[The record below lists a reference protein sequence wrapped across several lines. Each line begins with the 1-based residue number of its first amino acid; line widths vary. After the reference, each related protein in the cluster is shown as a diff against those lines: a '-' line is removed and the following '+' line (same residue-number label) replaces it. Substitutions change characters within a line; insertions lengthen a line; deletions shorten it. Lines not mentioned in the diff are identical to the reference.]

1 MGDTGDWKVV
11 KNWIKMESRE
21 TLICVAVSAAALILS
36 IAHIRTFLPFD
47 PAWIAVVLCGVP
59 ILAGAG
65 EGLFVR
71 HDIKADVLVSIA
83 LVAAL
88 VTGQYFAAGE
98 VALIM
103 QIGSLLEDFTADRA
117 RKGLEKLIGM
127 TPGLAHLQK
136 GKGEWDDLPLDQI
149 HPGDRIYILP
159 GEMVPLDGEILEGS
173 AVLDQSMMT
182 GESLP
187 LDKSVGDS
195 VFSGCISRSR
205 SFLMEV
211 RKGNEDSSMQR
222 LIRLTREAEEKKA
235 PVVTLADRWASWL
248 VLFALLCALAAW
260 ALTGVFLRAVTV
272 LVVFCPCAFILATPT
287 AVLAGIANGAGKGI
301 LIRSGA
307 SLQKLSGIRCVAF
320 DKTGTLTGG
329 EPEVGRVVCLDPSFS
344 EEKILHLAARLERYS
359 DHPLARAIVKV
370 ADLSGVDECS
380 VQVFPG
386 EGIAGQTD
394 GRELLVGKAAFLEN
408 RGVHFS
414 SNDLPEE
421 RGTVVCVAFDRK
433 LIGVICLCDRIRPE
447 ASTVIRE
454 LKEMEIPA
462 LLLSGDNAGTVR
474 TIADEAGIDSWKAGL
489 MPEDKNRVI
498 QERQEAGEKVCMV
511 GDGINDALALA
522 GADAGIAMG
531 GIGSDVAVETADAVL
546 VEDDISKIP
555 YLFRLTRKVM
565 SKIKMNLSA
574 AMVINIT
581 AVVLSIAGILN
592 PVTGALWHNCG
603 SVFVIVNA
611 ATLLA
616 YRDQKGKNQ
625 GPV

>member
-36 IAHIRTFLPFD
+36 IAHIRTVLPFD

-187 LDKSVGDS
+187 VDKSVGDS

-235 PVVTLADRWASWL
+235 PARRRRPRKEEAAEQPVHIDRPTLDKVESIMKEGGMNLDGDRIHLIAEAIKTTNTKNRFYQFFRKKL
-248 VLFALLCALAAW
+248 
-260 ALTGVFLRAVTV
+260 GE
-272 LVVFCPCAFILATPT
+272 T
-287 AVLAGIANGAGKGI
+287 A
-301 LIRSGA
+301 
-307 SLQKLSGIRCVAF
+307 
-320 DKTGTLTGG
+320 
-329 EPEVGRVVCLDPSFS
+329 
-344 EEKILHLAARLERYS
+344 
-359 DHPLARAIVKV
+359 
-370 ADLSGVDECS
+370 
-380 VQVFPG
+380 
-386 EGIAGQTD
+386 
-394 GRELLVGKAAFLEN
+394 GREFYISIRGEYEKLKLLREAPADNKEEN
-408 RGVHFS
+408 
-414 SNDLPEE
+414 
-421 RGTVVCVAFDRK
+421 
-433 LIGVICLCDRIRPE
+433 
-447 ASTVIRE
+447 
-454 LKEMEIPA
+454 
-462 LLLSGDNAGTVR
+462 
-474 TIADEAGIDSWKAGL
+474 
-489 MPEDKNRVI
+489 
-498 QERQEAGEKVCMV
+498 
-511 GDGINDALALA
+511 
-522 GADAGIAMG
+522 
-531 GIGSDVAVETADAVL
+531 
-546 VEDDISKIP
+546 
-555 YLFRLTRKVM
+555 
-565 SKIKMNLSA
+565 
-574 AMVINIT
+574 
-581 AVVLSIAGILN
+581 
-592 PVTGALWHNCG
+592 
-603 SVFVIVNA
+603 
-611 ATLLA
+611 
-616 YRDQKGKNQ
+616 
-625 GPV
+625 

>member
-1 MGDTGDWKVV
+1 
-11 KNWIKMESRE
+11 
-21 TLICVAVSAAALILS
+21 
-36 IAHIRTFLPFD
+36 
-47 PAWIAVVLCGVP
+47 
-59 ILAGAG
+59 
-65 EGLFVR
+65 
-71 HDIKADVLVSIA
+71 
-83 LVAAL
+83 
-88 VTGQYFAAGE
+88 
-98 VALIM
+98 
-103 QIGSLLEDFTADRA
+103 
-117 RKGLEKLIGM
+117 
-127 TPGLAHLQK
+127 
-136 GKGEWDDLPLDQI
+136 
-149 HPGDRIYILP
+149 
-159 GEMVPLDGEILEGS
+159 
-173 AVLDQSMMT
+173 MT
-182 GESLP
+182 GSTP
-187 LDKSVGDS
+187 
-195 VFSGCISRSR
+195 
-205 SFLMEV
+205 
-211 RKGNEDSSMQR
+211 
-222 LIRLTREAEEKKA
+222 
-235 PVVTLADRWASWL
+235 DRWASWL

-329 EPEVGRVVCLDPSFS
+329 ELEVGRVLCLDPSFS
-344 EEKILHLAARLERYS
+344 EEKILRLAARLERYS
-359 DHPLARAIVKV
+359 DHPLARAIVKA

-386 EGIAGQTD
+386 EGIAGETD
-394 GRELLVGKAAFLEN
+394 GRELLVGKAAFLEK
-408 RGVHFS
+408 RGIRLS
-414 SNDLPEE
+414 PEELPEE
-421 RGTVVCVAFDRK
+421 MGTVVCVGFDRK
-433 LIGVICLCDRIRPE
+433 LVGVICLRDRIRAE
-447 ASTVIRE
+447 ACSVIRE
-454 LKEMEIPA
+454 LKEMGIPA

-565 SKIKMNLSA
+565 SKIKMNLTV
-574 AMVINIT
+574 AMVFNIT

-592 PVTGALWHNCG
+592 PVTGGAVAQLRFCFCHCERGDASGVQG
-603 SVFVIVNA
+603 S
-611 ATLLA
+611 
-616 YRDQKGKNQ
+616 KG
-625 GPV
+625 